1 MHFIRNKFCP
11 VILACT
17 FVLSIGKDYLN
28 VGSCTGKWSS
38 WKDRD
43 NPTIEGDFEQLK
55 DFPLTDDLCLY
66 PVAAQARIIGS
77 TNLSTTELVK
87 FSLNGFFCRNADQP
101 KGSCSD
107 YEVRFCCRATN
118 LNVGTCKGR
127 WSSWKD
133 RDNPSGNGDY
143 ELLKDFS
150 QTDDLCLKASAV
162 QARKIGS
169 PVLETDEIVKI
180 SLDGFSCVNG
190 DQPQG
195 GCSDYEVRFCCGAT
209 NSGATNLNVGT
220 CKGRWS
226 SWKDRDNPSGNGD
239 YELLK
244 DFSPT
249 GDLCPKA
256 LAVQA
261 RMIGSSVLET
271 DEIVKI
277 SLAGFSCVNDDQFQ
291 GGCSDYEVRFC
302 CETNTVLSVGSC
314 KANWNSWVQWSTWQ
328 DRDNPSGTGDYEP
341 HELLIDNNFCPNPMA
356 AQARI
361 IGTRVLS
368 TSEVVTFSIHGLTCR
383 NIDQPGGGKCSDYEV
398 RFCCSTGGFPT
409 DEKGLLPPI

>member
-43 NPTIEGDFEQLK
+43 NPTIVGDFEQLK

-150 QTDDLCLKASAV
+150 
-162 QARKIGS
+162 
-169 PVLETDEIVKI
+169 
-180 SLDGFSCVNG
+180 
-190 DQPQG
+190 
-195 GCSDYEVRFCCGAT
+195 
-209 NSGATNLNVGT
+209 
-220 CKGRWS
+220 
-226 SWKDRDNPSGNGD
+226 
-239 YELLK
+239 
-244 DFSPT
+244 PT

-302 CETNTVLSVGSC
+302 CETNTVLRVGSC
-314 KANWNSWVQWSTWQ
+314 TANWNSWVQWSTWQ

-341 HELLIDNNFCPNPMA
+341 HELLTDNNFCPNPMA

-361 IGTRVLS
+361 IGTTVLS

-409 DEKGLLPPI
+409 DEKGLLAPI